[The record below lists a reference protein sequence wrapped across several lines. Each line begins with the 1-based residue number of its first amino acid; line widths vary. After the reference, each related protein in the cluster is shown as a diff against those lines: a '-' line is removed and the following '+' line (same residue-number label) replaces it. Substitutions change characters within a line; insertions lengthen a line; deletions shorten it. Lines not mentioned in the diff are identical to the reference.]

1 MTGRIIEISDGHA
14 RVELG
19 DGIHASCRIDV
30 ASPAAEN
37 NQTTGSP
44 SSKPDLSSLG
54 SMLQDVIDDFQKLTQ
69 KDLPAINNGLRKKKQ
84 EVITVLAE
92 AEWQKKKEESSAA
105 AGAGMRATEIQMR
118 EMD

>member
-1 MTGRIIEISDGHA
+1 A

-54 SMLQDVIDDFQKLTQ
+54 SMLQARWKGVTPGGKAKSEPIHAGQVRNFT
-69 KDLPAINNGLRKKKQ
+69 
-84 EVITVLAE
+84 ITSLD
-92 AEWQKKKEESSAA
+92 AA
-105 AGAGMRATEIQMR
+105 AKKIELTLA
-118 EMD
+118 